1 LYWPRGHH
9 RQLWMDPLAA
19 WVDLESPLTAV
30 GSGPAMAVAA

>member
-1 LYWPRGHH
+1 
-9 RQLWMDPLAA
+9 MDPLPA